1 MFVRR
6 HVSAVFFCV
15 LLACSCSGPAAGPGN
30 ATVRTAP
37 GNGAVN
43 ANTPPAP
50 DLAGAPISNNPVRP
64 PDEPPPK
71 GSFLDR
77 LTRRREVPAGPSGT
91 PVKPVFRPAGENSQ
105 FAVLMDPDGRVREIR
120 TFKGHPAL
128 VRVDAVWVDPNT
140 PNQKRLEFKFRNGR
154 NASVTTDQVPSLKD
168 KPVAELLSLVPQR

>member
-1 MFVRR
+1 M
-6 HVSAVFFCV
+6 
-15 LLACSCSGPAAGPGN
+15 P
-30 ATVRTAP
+30 
-37 GNGAVN
+37 
-43 ANTPPAP
+43 
-50 DLAGAPISNNPVRP
+50 NNPVPRP
-64 PDEPPPK
+64 DAPPPK
-71 GSFLDR
+71 GSILDR

-91 PVKPVFRPAGENSQ
+91 PVKPAFRPAGENSQ

-154 NASVTTDQVPSLKD
+154 NASVTTDQVTSLKD